1 MAQIPRLS
9 DDVLYII
16 SEKLLFKNRCGDIDL
31 QSKNSFN
38 PYTLFMNHS
47 ARNMRAVLSHFSKM
61 KHLDLSTSDNECVI
75 KFYKDVTPE
84 YISHFRKSSYHVNKM
99 IFSGLLEAGLLHISH
114 FKITNILGQL
124 PKIDFSATNKNIYKY
139 LVNLAEGLFDPGSPA
154 SSNLNIYSIIVDEPA
169 ETIKKHL
176 ITLLSMNIETMEI
189 ICSNNGNMF
198 ECDAKTFEL
207 VLLGR
212 PSISMN
218 RTKKIKTKCTIELNS
233 TTNFVNNLMNY
244 IQFLLLCCLNLD
256 SIDLDFTFNSKLK
269 TNFYSYSGS
278 SESTSDDSVSLLSP
292 EEFGTNLEL
301 FFITIIDYLK
311 NLENGGK
318 DLKIKI
324 EFYSS
329 FDDYIFDLIPK
340 NNKLFSLGKHME
352 IENPPD
358 GIYYVAPTAFI
369 RRNIEVV
376 DSVGRQ
382 HECLVK
388 IEGYE
393 EKYVWDDYDN
403 GYNTGNI
410 FDERAYYIDAY
421 SLDPHDIDMC

>member
-1 MAQIPRLS
+1 M
-9 DDVLYII
+9 Y
-16 SEKLLFKNRCGDIDL
+16 
-31 QSKNSFN
+31 
-38 PYTLFMNHS
+38 HS

-61 KHLDLSTSDNECVI
+61 KHLDLSISDKECVI

-99 IFSGLLEAGLLHISH
+99 IFSGLLEAGLLRISS
-114 FKITNILGQL
+114 IQINNILGKL
-124 PKIDFSATNKNIYKY
+124 SKIDFSATNKNIYRY
-139 LVNLAEGLFDPGSPA
+139 LVNLEEVSFDSGSQA
-154 SSNLNIYSIIVDEPA
+154 SSSLNISSIIVCESA

-176 ITLLSMNIETMEI
+176 ITLLSMNIENLEF
-189 ICSNNGNMF
+189 ICSNNGDMF

-207 VLLGR
+207 VLLER

-233 TTNFVNNLMNY
+233 TTNFFNNLMNY
-244 IQFLLLCCLNLD
+244 IQFLLLCCPNLD
-256 SIDLDFTFNSKLK
+256 SIDFDLTFDSKLK
-269 TNFYSYSGS
+269 TNFYSFSGS
-278 SESTSDDSVSLLSP
+278 FESTSDDSVSLLSP
-292 EEFGTNLEL
+292 EEFVTDLEL
-301 FFITIIDYLK
+301 FFNAIIDYLK

-318 DLKIKI
+318 NLKIKI

-329 FDDYIFDLIPK
+329 FVDYIFDLIPN

-369 RRNIEVV
+369 GRNIEVV
-376 DSVGRQ
+376 DSIGRQ

-388 IEGYE
+388 IEGQE
-393 EKYVWDDYDN
+393 ENYVWDDYDN

-410 FDERAYYIDAY
+410 FNEHAFYIDAY
-421 SLDPHDIDMC
+421 SLDPHDFYQC